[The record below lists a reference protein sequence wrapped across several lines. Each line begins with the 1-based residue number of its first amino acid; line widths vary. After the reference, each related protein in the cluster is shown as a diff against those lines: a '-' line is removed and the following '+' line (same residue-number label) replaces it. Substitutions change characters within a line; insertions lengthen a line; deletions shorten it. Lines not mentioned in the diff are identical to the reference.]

1 MKRLVYVFLT
11 AVVAACNGAGFS
23 ADKAVTPSKTRASSA
38 PNKVV
43 FVGNSLT
50 LHVESVELGWPNH
63 WGMAA
68 SAQRND
74 YAHLTGFA
82 LGFPVTVI
90 NMAGLETDTPAHL
103 VRLPEIARSIDRDT
117 FVVVQLGD
125 NVQATA
131 LNDFKPA
138 YGRLLDTVGGS
149 ARLACVS
156 TWWRNAAA
164 DALIREQC
172 TLRGGRY
179 VYIGDIHTDP
189 ASQDGRG
196 PRFAIEAVNAHP
208 HDWGM
213 ARIAQRLVEALR

>member
-1 MKRLVYVFLT
+1 MRRLVYAFLT
-11 AVVAACNGAGFS
+11 AVLVACDGAGLS
-23 ADKAVTPSKTRASSA
+23 ADRATTPLKTGASSA
-38 PNKVV
+38 PTKIV

-82 LGFPVTVI
+82 LGVPVTVI
-90 NMAGLETDTPAHL
+90 NMSGLETGTPTH
-103 VRLPEIARSIDRDT
+103 VERLPEIARSIDRDT

-125 NVQATA
+125 NVPAAA

-138 YGRLLDTVGGS
+138 YGRLLETAKGS

-156 TWWRNAAA
+156 TWWRNTAT
-164 DALIREQC
+164 DAFIREQC
-172 TLRGGRY
+172 TLRDGRY

-189 ASQDGRG
+189 ASQDGQG
-196 PRFAIEAVNAHP
+196 PRFAIAAVNAHP

-213 ARIAQRLVEALR
+213 ARIAQRLVQALR